1 MILVNAAQMREID
14 QCAISR
20 FHIPGIVLMENA
32 GLGTV
37 QLMER
42 HLGSLNQKFIVI
54 FVGPGNNGGDGL
66 VMARHLLQK
75 HALPLLV
82 YLIDPQRLK
91 DDSGIN
97 QKIVEQLGIEHAVCT
112 SDSAVDG
119 LPGLILRLENK
130 YGPVAALVD
139 SIFGTGLDRDIEG
152 HFSAAVKLINTIG
165 SVRKI
170 PVVAVDTPSG
180 LSSDNGTI
188 YKTAVRAT
196 LTATFGYLK
205 AGQALPESAPY
216 TGELQLIDIGL
227 PADVL
232 NHVSVNTAAIDR
244 SDCRSFTELLQR
256 DCGFHKGNSGHLLII
271 AGSPGKTGA
280 AILAARGALKSGCG
294 LISVCA
300 PARLNLIYEIALTEP
315 MSIVLDSSDHLTID
329 DLPAIGDHLPGKG
342 CVVLGPGIGL
352 QEQTAELVVA
362 LYNSVNEPMVI
373 DADALTILATHRKH
387 LQQPP
392 GPRIFTPHPG
402 EMARLTGLSSAAVQA
417 DRFAAL
423 SKCYQQFKTS
433 ESELIIVLKGSGT
446 LITDG
451 STTWLNRT
459 GNPAMAS
466 GGMGDVLSGLIGS
479 LVCQGLSSAG
489 AASFGA
495 YLHGLSGDH
504 LEEETGTGF
513 CAADLADNL
522 NKTLQRLTKETR

>member
-20 FHIPGIVLMENA
+20 FQIPGIVLMENA

-37 QLMER
+37 QVMER
-42 HLGSLNQKFIVI
+42 HLGSLNQKLIPI

-66 VMARHLLQK
+66 VIGRHLLQRN
-75 HALPLLV
+75 ALPFLV
-82 YLIDPQRLK
+82 YLVDPHRLK
-91 DDSGIN
+91 GDSGIN
-97 QKIVEQLGIEHAVCT
+97 QKIVEQLGIEYTVCT
-112 SDSAVDG
+112 SESAVDG
-119 LPGLILRLENK
+119 LPGLIQQLENR

-139 SIFGTGLDRDIEG
+139 SIFGTGLDRDIED
-152 HFSAAVKLINTIG
+152 HFGAAVKLINSTG

-170 PVVAVDTPSG
+170 PIVAVDTPSG

-188 YKTAVRAT
+188 YKIAVRAS

-205 AGQALPESAPY
+205 IGQALPGSAPY

-244 SDCRSFTELLQR
+244 GDCRSFTDPLRR
-256 DCGFHKGNSGHLLII
+256 DSGCHKGTSGHLLVI

-300 PARLNLIYEIALTEP
+300 PARLNSIYEIALTEP
-315 MSIVLDSSDHLTID
+315 MSIVLDSPDHLSID
-329 DLPAIGDHLPGKG
+329 DLPAIDDHLRGKG

-352 QEQTAELVVA
+352 QQQTAELVVA
-362 LYNSVNEPMVI
+362 LYNSVKEPMVI
-373 DADALTILATHRKH
+373 DADALTILATHRKQ
-387 LQQPP
+387 LQPPP
-392 GPRIFTPHPG
+392 GPRILTPHPG
-402 EMARLTGLSSAAVQA
+402 EMARLIGLSSAAVQA
-417 DRFAAL
+417 DRFNAL
-423 SKCYQQFKTS
+423 STCYHQFKTS
-433 ESELIIVLKGSGT
+433 EAELLIVLKGSGT

-479 LVCQGLSSAG
+479 LVCQGLSCSA
-489 AASFGA
+489 AAGFGA
-495 YLHGLSGDH
+495 FLHGFCGDR
-504 LEEETGTGF
+504 LQEKTGVGF
-513 CAADLADNL
+513 SAADLADDLSNG
-522 NKTLQRLTKETR
+522 LQRLTKETR